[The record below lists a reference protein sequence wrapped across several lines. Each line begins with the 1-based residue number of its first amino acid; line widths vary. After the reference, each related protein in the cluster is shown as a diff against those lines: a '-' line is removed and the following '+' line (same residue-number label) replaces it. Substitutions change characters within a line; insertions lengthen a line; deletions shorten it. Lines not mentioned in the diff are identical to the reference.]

1 MVELVM
7 KGQVIRI
14 HGNKAD
20 ESKRTVIC
28 ITIMMRIYDGFTWAQ
43 YL

>member
-20 ESKRTVIC
+20 ESENSNKYNDNDENT
-28 ITIMMRIYDGFTWAQ
+28 
-43 YL
+43 